1 MRMRRIQRG
10 GLIRWGWLVAHV
22 SKSRFPESAQH
33 IEDAINTGRP
43 EILTLDRTNAT
54 SRRRNSLRGT
64 DTKAGHDRDEYPPA
78 MFQEGGQGSS
88 VRLISPSDNR
98 GAGAC
103 IGAQCRKLPNGT
115 KVRIGVVD

>member
-1 MRMRRIQRG
+1 MRRIQRG

-88 VRLISPSDNR
+88 VRHISPSDNR